1 MSNTVRDL
9 RCPDG
14 HYECSVFYKLSDGPP
29 VCLGKTF
36 VWDPCVEVAPGV
48 IQERWVECA
57 CGKPRTPF
65 YATREMEGKAA
76 REHVDPTLAGFTSV
90 KYDGE
95 WRSRSEMDSI
105 KNALADRRGV
115 PRDSLDFSSVGN
127 KDERS
132 DFYRHRAYESRK
144 SAGFDTQQ
152 FKEYQREQLRQH

>member
-9 RCPDG
+9 RCVDHPEE
-14 HYECSVFYKLSDGPP
+14 HYACSVFYKLADGPP
-29 VCLGKTF
+29 
-36 VWDPCVEVAPGV
+36 PCP
-48 IQERWVECA
+48 
-57 CGKPRTPF
+57 CGAARVTF
-65 YATREMEGKAA
+65 YATREMEGLAA
-76 REHVDPTLAGFTSV
+76 REHVDPSLAGFTSV
-90 KYDGE
+90 KYEGE